1 MRDKKLLF
9 ICSENKDLSLLAAGF
24 AKTIAQSGIL
34 IYSAGPAKSTSC
46 ATIIRELMESSAI
59 DIDLDTI
66 QSLSFSEASDL
77 TFDLVITLCKKT
89 WDTFPYFKGLPPVIH
104 WDLEP
109 PPTQNEDERKA
120 HFNKLIE
127 IIESQVRSLFA
138 HGYLA
143 AFTEVKSNT
152 DNILNSLSEGIF
164 AHDLN
169 RRIFYFSTKASELTG
184 LSPEDVMGKDCH
196 DIFTGGLCSDN
207 CAFCGSGTV
216 SPFDQK
222 RYPIAFSNKKGKR
235 KECELTVVPLKDESG
250 KIYGVAASLKDNS
263 ELNILKIRNRE
274 LQSFRGII
282 GNDPQMIE
290 VFQQIKDVADY
301 NFPVHISG
309 ETGTGKELVAAAIH
323 NESQRRNKPFVPVNC
338 GALPESLI
346 ESELFGHVKG
356 AFSGAVKD
364 KKGRFELA
372 EGGTI
377 FLDEIGE
384 LSKDLQ
390 VKLLRFLQESTF
402 EKVGGEKTI
411 TADVRVI
418 SATNRNLKKEV
429 QNSKFREDVYY
440 RLNVIPVVLPPLR
453 SKKNDIPLLVKH
465 FLDKIS
471 ETHHGKVPDFSQD
484 ALSVMMQYNFPGN
497 VRELENAV
505 QYAIVRSRGKTIMP
519 EHLPMEFSGMNSDF
533 TSKRGPAKKLTL
545 ESVEEALGKAGGNK
559 SKAARILGVGRAT
572 LYRFFDENPEIQ
584 S

>member
-1 MRDKKLLF
+1 MKASGAEIKGLNVFSITDVTDK
-9 ICSENKDLSLLAAGF
+9 
-24 AKTIAQSGIL
+24 
-34 IYSAGPAKSTSC
+34 
-46 ATIIRELMESSAI
+46 
-59 DIDLDTI
+59 
-66 QSLSFSEASDL
+66 

-89 WDTFPYFKGLPPVIH
+89 WDNFPYFKGLPPVLH
-104 WDLEP
+104 WDLNAPE
-109 PPTQNEDERKA
+109 TGAGEKDWKTC
-120 HFNKLIE
+120 LTCGIE
-127 IIESQVRSLFA
+127 TLRPRVQSLFSY
-138 HGYLA
+138 GYLN
-143 AFTEVKSNT
+143 AFKEVKSNT

-169 RRIFYFSTKASELTG
+169 RRIFYFSTKASQLTG

-196 DIFTGGLCSDN
+196 EIFQGGLCSDN
-207 CAFCGSGTV
+207 CAFCGTGTID
-216 SPFDQK
+216 PFEVK
-222 RYPIAFSNKKGKR
+222 NYPISFSDKKGKR
-235 KECELTVVPLKDESG
+235 KECDLSVVPLKDEDG

-263 ELNILKIRNRE
+263 ELNLLKLRNRE
-274 LQSFRGII
+274 IQSFRGII
-282 GNDPQMIE
+282 GNDPQMID

-323 NESQRRNKPFVPVNC
+323 NESLRRNKPFVPVNC

-384 LSKDLQ
+384 LSKDMQ

-402 EKVGGEKTI
+402 DKVGGEKTI
-411 TADVRVI
+411 SADVRVI

-429 QNSKFREDVYY
+429 QNKTFREDVYY

-453 SKKNDIPLLVKH
+453 DKKNDIPILVAH
-465 FLDKIS
+465 FLSRI
-471 ETHHGKVPDFSQD
+471 TLINHGKVPEFSQE
-484 ALSVMMQYNFPGN
+484 ALAVMMQYHFPGN

-519 EHLPMEFSGMNSDF
+519 EHLPMEFSGINTDYGI
-533 TSKRGPAKKLTL
+533 KRGPSKKLDPQ
-545 ESVEEALGKAGGNK
+545 SVTEAISKAGGNK
-559 SKAARILGVGRAT
+559 SKAARLLGVGRAT
-572 LYRFFDENPEIQ
+572 LYRFLDENPEL
-584 S
+584 SS